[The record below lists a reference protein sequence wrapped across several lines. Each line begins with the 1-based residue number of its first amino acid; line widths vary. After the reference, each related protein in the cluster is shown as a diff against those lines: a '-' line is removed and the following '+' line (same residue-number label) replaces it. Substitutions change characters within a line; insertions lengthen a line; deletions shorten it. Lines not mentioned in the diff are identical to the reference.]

1 MASGAY
7 LDMPTG
13 DSDIAR
19 PSEDSLAIRSPRRT
33 PSPSPFGTPRRRKK
47 SGHKGE
53 AGFGSSVINLA
64 NTILGIPHTACSRNA
79 NPRCW
84 NLRYWTG
91 SSNTNL

>member
-7 LDMPTG
+7 LDVPTG
-13 DSDIAR
+13 DSDVAR

-64 NTILGIPHTACSRNA
+64 NTILGTFSI
-79 NPRCW
+79 
-84 NLRYWTG
+84 L
-91 SSNTNL
+91 LVE